1 MTMQYPKR
9 LIESDLPIASLSR
22 LRGRHTLHADV
33 DVRSPGLW
41 WSRKPQHQCRGIWLA
56 LLFPDPQDLSIS
68 DTFVDGMR
76 AILRQNGLLSAA
88 GQETRHGLS
97 HDLIAFCSIVSDP
110 GFVESPLL
118 QKCVKELASFLKI
131 EELYC
136 LDPFAGCGSIPV
148 EAKRLGLNVISS
160 EYNPIAA
167 LYNRLLCEFPLDY
180 TTQDVEKMKE
190 DITRVLSDFRQA
202 MHNFYPQH
210 PELGQ
215 PYGYIRFRYLMCEGP
230 GCGQIVPATSKFELD
245 TRTHTGLDYR
255 NHGELELK
263 LVTLPGGDF
272 PKATM
277 HSGSLVCPVC
287 GYTTPRKSIARQRG
301 RLILEPKIVS
311 VIYRGSKGQLLVPPT
326 DLQKDPDLHVNA
338 ILDDSELQR
347 FIPTE
352 SWPPTEPRRFSPPLY
367 GYAKF
372 TDCHTRRQ
380 IALLSILAKDVSSIS
395 GDPGTIASRLCSST
409 GALILA
415 HAIDRH
421 TSFCR
426 WRNDNGGRNENTFS
440 GKSLGMIWDFF
451 EADPLHEA
459 NDIAYKLEELCNTIV
474 SAKRNLVGKAT
485 VLETSA
491 QDLPLPDASIDLI
504 YTDPPYY
511 SQVPYSHLS
520 DWFFVWLRKAGIF
533 SDIVSPDGL
542 CPKEREIVVDRPHSA
557 SPSTHDG
564 AYFHRELRLAFQQCR
579 RVIKPDGVGVIVFAH
594 QETTAWEKLLE
605 GIIESGFFVT
615 SSWPVDTERGGRLQ
629 AQGTAS
635 LTSSIHLVVRPRS
648 ATDDKSVRSVVG
660 SWRDVLDELP
670 RRIHA
675 WLPRLAEEGIVGADA
690 IFACIGPALE
700 IFSRYA
706 RVEKAS
712 GEQVS
717 LREYLEQVWAAVA
730 REALS
735 MIFAGAE
742 TTGFEADARLTAMW
756 LWTLNTAANGVADTG
771 DADEDDTDEKAT
783 SKPVKLSGF
792 VLEHDAA
799 RKIAQG
805 LGAHLDKLPSIVE
818 VKGDKARLLPVA
830 ERARALFGK
839 EAGETAVRRAPK
851 AKPKQMSLFAALGEV
866 EEATTPG
873 VAAVFKPGG
882 TALDRLHQAML
893 LFAANRGEAVK
904 HFLVEEGVGRDQRL
918 WRLAQSLSALYPPH
932 TEEKRWVDGVLARK
946 KGLGL

>member
-1 MTMQYPKR
+1 M
-9 LIESDLPIASLSR
+9 
-22 LRGRHTLHADV
+22 
-33 DVRSPGLW
+33 
-41 WSRKPQHQCRGIWLA
+41 
-56 LLFPDPQDLSIS
+56 
-68 DTFVDGMR
+68 
-76 AILRQNGLLSAA
+76 
-88 GQETRHGLS
+88 
-97 HDLIAFCSIVSDP
+97 
-110 GFVESPLL
+110 
-118 QKCVKELASFLKI
+118 
-131 EELYC
+131 
-136 LDPFAGCGSIPV
+136 
-148 EAKRLGLNVISS
+148 
-160 EYNPIAA
+160 
-167 LYNRLLCEFPLDY
+167 
-180 TTQDVEKMKE
+180 
-190 DITRVLSDFRQA
+190 
-202 MHNFYPQH
+202 
-210 PELGQ
+210 
-215 PYGYIRFRYLMCEGP
+215 
-230 GCGQIVPATSKFELD
+230 
-245 TRTHTGLDYR
+245 
-255 NHGELELK
+255 
-263 LVTLPGGDF
+263 
-272 PKATM
+272 
-277 HSGSLVCPVC
+277 
-287 GYTTPRKSIARQRG
+287 
-301 RLILEPKIVS
+301 
-311 VIYRGSKGQLLVPPT
+311 
-326 DLQKDPDLHVNA
+326 
-338 ILDDSELQR
+338 
-347 FIPTE
+347 
-352 SWPPTEPRRFSPPLY
+352 
-367 GYAKF
+367 
-372 TDCHTRRQ
+372 
-380 IALLSILAKDVSSIS
+380 
-395 GDPGTIASRLCSST
+395 
-409 GALILA
+409 
-415 HAIDRH
+415 
-421 TSFCR
+421 
-426 WRNDNGGRNENTFS
+426 
-440 GKSLGMIWDFF
+440 
-451 EADPLHEA
+451 
-459 NDIAYKLEELCNTIV
+459 
-474 SAKRNLVGKAT
+474 
-485 VLETSA
+485 
-491 QDLPLPDASIDLI
+491 
-504 YTDPPYY
+504 
-511 SQVPYSHLS
+511 
-520 DWFFVWLRKAGIF
+520 
-533 SDIVSPDGL
+533 
-542 CPKEREIVVDRPHSA
+542 
-557 SPSTHDG
+557 
-564 AYFHRELRLAFQQCR
+564 
-579 RVIKPDGVGVIVFAH
+579 
-594 QETTAWEKLLE
+594 
-605 GIIESGFFVT
+605 
-615 SSWPVDTERGGRLQ
+615 
-629 AQGTAS
+629 
-635 LTSSIHLVVRPRS
+635 
-648 ATDDKSVRSVVG
+648 VG